1 MSGLRNTIHDLTFL
15 YKTTI
20 PFALVA
26 KQCLSKTPFACL
38 SCACRIMVASRTEFK
53 ISTTQHFPTI
63 NRVHCTSCIPIA
75 VVTEISCSA
84 DVSVG
89 RNIQNNAI
97 NSLRIWA
104 HYRIEVHMNG
114 AS

>member
-1 MSGLRNTIHDLTFL
+1 
-15 YKTTI
+15 
-20 PFALVA
+20 
-26 KQCLSKTPFACL
+26 
-38 SCACRIMVASRTEFK
+38 MVASRTEFK

-75 VVTEISCSA
+75 VVTEISCSV

-97 NSLRIWA
+97 NSLRIGA
-104 HYRIEVHMNG
+104 HYRIEVHIMNG